1 MELRCITSNNQ
12 KVLNEARYTF
22 YQDTKNTEFQLLCVF
37 PQFKY
42 QEILGFGGA
51 ITEACAATLNKMPES
66 VRQEIIQLYFGKE
79 GNQYNICRTHINS
92 CDFALSNYCYI
103 EDGDTSLETF
113 SIERD
118 KKTILP
124 YIKTAKDVSGGRL
137 IVMASPWSPPG
148 FMKTTGTMNHGGQ
161 LLPQYYQLW
170 ADYLVKVIKCFKDEG
185 VEVSLL
191 SVQNEPNAVQR
202 WDSCTYTA
210 EQERDFIKNYLG
222 PALKRSGLSEIKL
235 LVWDHNKER
244 CFERADTILSDS
256 EAASFV
262 SGVAVHW
269 YTGDHFEQ
277 LSLIKERYPDAL
289 LVFSEGCLEHGVKQD
304 QVMAAEKY
312 AHDIIGNLAHG
323 LAAFIDWNIVLNE
336 NGGPNHAEN
345 FCDAPVI
352 CNTKEGTYEVK
363 LPYYYLGHFSRFIPR
378 GSRRIAVSS
387 YTDKLEVVGF
397 ETPEAERVLVVL
409 NRTDASVPYII
420 RENGMLCEIMIEPH
434 SIQSA
439 IYKI

>member
-1 MELRCITSNNQ
+1 
-12 KVLNEARYTF
+12 
-22 YQDTKNTEFQLLCVF
+22 
-37 PQFKY
+37 
-42 QEILGFGGA
+42 
-51 ITEACAATLNKMPES
+51 
-66 VRQEIIQLYFGKE
+66 
-79 GNQYNICRTHINS
+79 
-92 CDFALSNYCYI
+92 
-103 EDGDTSLETF
+103 
-113 SIERD
+113 
-118 KKTILP
+118 
-124 YIKTAKDVSGGRL
+124 
-137 IVMASPWSPPG
+137 
-148 FMKTTGTMNHGGQ
+148 MNHGGQ

-397 ETPEAERVLVVL
+397 ETPEGERVLVVL